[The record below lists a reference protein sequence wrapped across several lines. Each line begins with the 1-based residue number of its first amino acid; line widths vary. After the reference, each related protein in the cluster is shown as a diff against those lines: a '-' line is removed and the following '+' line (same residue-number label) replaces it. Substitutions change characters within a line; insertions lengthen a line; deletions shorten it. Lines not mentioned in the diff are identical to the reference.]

1 MNAGRNGFEHK
12 KPLNSCIS
20 KSVRI
25 MAKAK
30 KQKAVC
36 LISGGID
43 SPVAA
48 AIAAQRFDIVPL
60 HLALYPFY
68 CKGSFE
74 LFFEI
79 AKKMKEKTGFK
90 ELIIF
95 PHAEVLS
102 KILKSG
108 NKKFMCLLCRKS
120 MFKAAEKICRAE
132 RAEAI
137 VTGESLAQK
146 ASQTLQNMIATEY
159 QMNYPILQPLLSF
172 DKTEIEAKSKQFGLW
187 GEHVGCCTATPDLP
201 ATHAKAETVEAM
213 FNELGLQEIIDKN
226 FEKVLRIKSFDKSN
240 FHHLQEFIRKQG
252 E

>member
-1 MNAGRNGFEHK
+1 M
-12 KPLNSCIS
+12 P
-20 KSVRI
+20 
-25 MAKAK
+25 KAK

-36 LISGGID
+36 LVSGGID

-48 AIAAQRFDIVPL
+48 AIASKRFGIIPL
-60 HLALYPFY
+60 HFVLYPFY

-74 LFFEI
+74 LFFDI
-79 AKKMKEKTGFK
+79 AKKLKDKTGFK
-90 ELIIF
+90 ELIIY

-108 NKKFMCLLCRKS
+108 NRKYMCLLCRKS
-120 MFKAAEKICRAE
+120 MFKAAEKICSAE
-132 RAEAI
+132 NAKAI
-137 VTGESLAQK
+137 VTGEALAQK
-146 ASQTLQNMIATEY
+146 ASQTLPNMVATSY
-159 QMNYPILQPLLSF
+159 GLQYPILQPLLSF
-172 DKTEIEAKSKQFGLW
+172 DKTEIEAKSKEFGLW

-226 FEKVLRIKSFDKSN
+226 FEKALRIKSFDKSS
-240 FHHLQEFIRKQG
+240 FEYIQEFIRKQG